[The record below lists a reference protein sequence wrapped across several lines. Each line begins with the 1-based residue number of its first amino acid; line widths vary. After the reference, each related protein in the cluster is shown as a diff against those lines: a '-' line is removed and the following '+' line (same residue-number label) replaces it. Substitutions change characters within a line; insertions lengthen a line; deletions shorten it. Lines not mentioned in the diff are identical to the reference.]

1 MSKRIPRKISLV
13 AAFAAVVFVTVIFNE
28 IARINATTVGFAY
41 LITVLM
47 IAASWGLA
55 ESVLASVVATFCLN
69 YFFLPPVG
77 TWAISEPE
85 NLIALFAFL
94 FSSLIASDLSNRA
107 RRRTAEASN
116 RRIEMERL
124 YELSRS
130 IMVMNGDQAI
140 GAQIAREMARIY
152 EIPAVA
158 IYDRTTNVVSPA
170 GHGSTWSV
178 ESRLKDTALTGIQS
192 TEKGSLFAPISL

>member
-1 MSKRIPRKISLV
+1 MSKRISRPTRIV
-13 AAFAAVVFVTVIFNE
+13 AALTAVVFVTVIFRE

-41 LITVLM
+41 LITILM
-47 IAASWGLA
+47 IAASWGLT

-85 NLIALFAFL
+85 NLVALFAFL
-94 FSSLIASDLSNRA
+94 LSSLIASNLSDRA
-107 RRRTAEASN
+107 RRRTTEASN
-116 RRIEMERL
+116 RRLEMERL

-130 IMVMNGDQAI
+130 IMVMKGDEPI
-140 GAQIAREMARIY
+140 GLQIADEMVRIY

-158 IYDRTTNVVSPA
+158 IYDRPANVVSQA
-170 GHGSTWSV
+170 GRGSIDSV
-178 ESRLKDTALTGIQS
+178 ERRLKDTALT
-192 TEKGSLFAPISL
+192 